1 MKAATLRIAVTERT
15 ETHIDMSF
23 AASVTEFLQRLVPS
37 ALRRKL
43 DRRSINL
50 PAIAAKASERGFVP
64 GELFRLQDGPKLVR
78 AWLE

>member
-1 MKAATLRIAVTERT
+1 MRAATLRIAVTEHT

-23 AASVTEFLQRLVPS
+23 AASVTELLPRLVPS

-43 DRRSINL
+43 VRRSIDL
-50 PAIAAKASERGFVP
+50 PAIAAEACARGLLP

>member
-1 MKAATLRIAVTERT
+1 MKAETLRIAVTDYA

-23 AASVTEFLQRLVPS
+23 AASVTELLPRLVPT

-50 PAIAAKASERGFVP
+50 PAIAAEARARGLAP
-64 GELFRLQDGPKLVR
+64 GELFRLQDGSKLVR

>member
-1 MKAATLRIAVTERT
+1 MKAATLRIAVTERL

-23 AASVTEFLQRLVPS
+23 TASVTDLLPRLVPA

-50 PAIAAKASERGFVP
+50 PAIAADARARGLVP
-64 GELFRLQDGPKLVR
+64 GELFRLQDGRKLVR